1 MRLLKSLRSL
11 CLCGFKVFYRTTEAQ
26 ITQRKEELSKQNS
39 GVRSQNNASGTL
51 REQHEFCTTGG

>member
-1 MRLLKSLRSL
+1 MSDWRGLGGSNSINLP
-11 CLCGFKVFYRTTEAQ
+11 
-26 ITQRKEELSKQNS
+26 KQNS